1 MGLRPQVILPAAI
14 ALSLLMAPLT
24 SSADQAEKTLLGVSV
39 QDAAD
44 LEYLRSERIPV
55 YAKLNA
61 AEGYLLLVGAGDS
74 GGEALRAQG
83 LDAVTLHPDAGD
95 KTFYVVYSMPGLRV
109 VDLEFYGSVLYEDQV
124 LAVIQMSPGAAE
136 LLAEAGGEIR
146 AVTFDPKPLSAF
158 REERVGP
165 ATVTSHPAIQGMI
178 DKVDSATVYS
188 YTGDLSGEWPAMI
201 GGSPYTIATR
211 YTYSGTPIDKATQY
225 VGKHL
230 EGLGLTVEYHEWSD
244 PTYPNVIG
252 ELPGVV
258 SPDSMVIIC
267 GHVDDMPSGPLA
279 PGADDN
285 ASGTV
290 GVLIAA
296 DILSRY
302 SWRYTIRFALWTGE
316 EQGLLGSHYYAQ
328 RCYSL
333 SEPIVGVLNLDM
345 IAYNTTG
352 SGWDIDIHANE
363 SMSETLDLAQ
373 LFADVVGAYGLGVN
387 PQIVP
392 DGIGASD
399 HASFWDY
406 GYSAVLG
413 IEDLADFNPNLH
425 TTSDVLAN
433 LDMKFYVEFV
443 KASVATCAHMAGLQ
457 EEPAP
462 VPSLATP
469 AAALLASLLASLG
482 MRAATGKI
490 RRADRP
496 R

>member
-1 MGLRPQVILPAAI
+1 MGLRLTIILPAAI
-14 ALSLLMAPLT
+14 APLLLGGPLT
-24 SSADQAEKTLLGVSV
+24 SSADRVEKALLGVYV
-39 QDAAD
+39 QDEAD
-44 LEYLRSERIPV
+44 FEYLRAEGIPV
-55 YAKLNA
+55 FAKLNSA
-61 AEGYLLLVGAGDS
+61 KGPLLLVGAGAA
-74 GGEALRAQG
+74 GGEALRARG
-83 LDAVTLHPDAGD
+83 LDAVALHPDVED
-95 KTFYVVYSMPGLRV
+95 KAFYVVYRMPGLKV
-109 VDLEFYGSVLYEDQV
+109 VDLESYGSVVYEDEV
-124 LAVIQMSPGAAE
+124 LAVIQMSPGRAE
-136 LLAEAGGEIR
+136 RLAEAGGEIR

-165 ATVTSHPAIQGMI
+165 ATVTPHPAIQGMI

-211 YTYSGTPIDKATQY
+211 HTYSGTPIDKATQY
-225 VGKHL
+225 VGEHL
-230 EGLGLTVEYHEWSD
+230 EALGMTVEYHEWSD

-258 SPDSMVIIC
+258 SPDSVVIIC
-267 GHVDDMPSGPLA
+267 GHLDDMPSGPLA

-290 GVLIAA
+290 GVLVAA
-296 DILSRY
+296 DILIQY

-345 IAYNTTG
+345 IAHNTVG

-413 IEDLADFNPNLH
+413 IEDLADFNPNYH
-425 TTSDVLAN
+425 TTSDLLPN

-457 EEPAP
+457 EESAP
-462 VPSLATP
+462 VPSLAAP
-469 AAALLASLLASLG
+469 AAALLAALLASLG
-482 MRAATGKI
+482 MHAVKVKS
-490 RRADRP
+490 RRIDCP
-496 R
+496 L